1 MCLVV
6 NLVWP
11 RATLAELGNG
21 ALFDAA
27 VADVRENAHTNFSS
41 FSNIRAVRCF
51 CFFFFFRLPLF
62 AAATTS
68 NHHFLL
74 LKPSFFFVKK
84 KTASRSDPS
93 FLVFRRIQSKTRS
106 VQSIDYWVF
115 TEFCSEAVHRS
126 SDRRVFLL
134 IEADQRGPFV
144 DAAPRHSINESMTVR
159 LKQKGDQILT
169 AAPCFLTL
177 STMMFSC

>member
-84 KTASRSDPS
+84 KLQADPILPFWYSVESSRRQEASNQSITGFLPS
-93 FLVFRRIQSKTRS
+93 FAVRRSIDQVIGVSFCWSKPISAAHLWTLRRVTRS
-106 VQSIDYWVF
+106 TSRWLFD
-115 TEFCSEAVHRS
+115 
-126 SDRRVFLL
+126 
-134 IEADQRGPFV
+134 
-144 DAAPRHSINESMTVR
+144 
-159 LKQKGDQILT
+159 
-169 AAPCFLTL
+169 
-177 STMMFSC
+177 

>member
-51 CFFFFFRLPLF
+51 CFFFFSGCHSSRPLPHQIIIFCCWNRVFFSLKKKLQADPILPF
-62 AAATTS
+62 WYSVESSRRQEAS
-68 NHHFLL
+68 NQSITGFL
-74 LKPSFFFVKK
+74 PSFAVR
-84 KTASRSDPS
+84 RSIDQVIGVS
-93 FLVFRRIQSKTRS
+93 FCWSKPISAAHLWTLRRVTRS
-106 VQSIDYWVF
+106 TSRWLFD
-115 TEFCSEAVHRS
+115 
-126 SDRRVFLL
+126 
-134 IEADQRGPFV
+134 
-144 DAAPRHSINESMTVR
+144 
-159 LKQKGDQILT
+159 
-169 AAPCFLTL
+169 
-177 STMMFSC
+177 